1 MAGFMQE
8 ISPLIIK
15 PLGSRVELNEH
26 AWNKRA
32 GLVTFEAPLGVGFS
46 TTTKEDAIINEDT
59 VVKDL
64 LHATDSFL
72 SRHSNLLNN
81 QLFIAGSGYGA
92 SLAVKLARALI
103 DQNNDEARL
112 FPRVINIAGLLLGNP
127 CIYPG

>member
-1 MAGFMQE
+1 MLQE

-15 PLGSRVELNEH
+15 PLGNNVEINEN

-32 GLVTFEAPLGVGFS
+32 GLVTFEAPVGVGFS
-46 TTTKEDAIINEDT
+46 TTTRREETISEES

-72 SRHSNLLNN
+72 SRHSNLINN

-92 SLAVKLARALI
+92 TLAVKLARAII

-112 FPRVINIAGLLLGNP
+112 FPRAINITGVLLGNP